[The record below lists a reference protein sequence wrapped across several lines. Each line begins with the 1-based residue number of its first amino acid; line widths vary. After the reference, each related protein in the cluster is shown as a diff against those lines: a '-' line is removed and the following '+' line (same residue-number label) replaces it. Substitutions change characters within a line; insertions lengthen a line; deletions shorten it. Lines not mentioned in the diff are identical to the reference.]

1 LFGLEN
7 QQDGEMKKFPY
18 DELQYLHQELSSLEK
33 QLEIWG
39 IDMTTFISDDKKWN
53 VFLRTLNAIG
63 EIMRELPAE
72 IIEHFPEIP
81 WQVINENLENQ
92 VSQDLVVEIEK
103 IWDVLVDSIPSLLEA
118 INEILVS
125 GEIE

>member
-1 LFGLEN
+1 
-7 QQDGEMKKFPY
+7 M
-18 DELQYLHQELSSLEK
+18 
-33 QLEIWG
+33 
-39 IDMTTFISDDKKWN
+39 
-53 VFLRTLNAIG
+53 RTLNAIG

-118 INEILVS
+118 INEILVN